1 MPALTRTCSLALLAI
16 SCLYGSLVAAA
27 DRQFQGPYFDNDRL
41 RIVLIPRTPE
51 QMAAFYEA
59 RGFPPEALE
68 RIRQTCFITVHI
80 ENKGDEVLWLELE
93 NWQFSSGNRPLAR
106 LDQAY
111 WQSQWDAIELPQSKR
126 STFGWTQL
134 PPVRDLQPAE
144 PVGGNVVLPGTVSS
158 VNIEAVF
165 HSGADRQGETIRLG
179 FGQVPCSK
187 GVQP

>member
-1 MPALTRTCSLALLAI
+1 M
-16 SCLYGSLVAAA
+16 
-27 DRQFQGPYFDNDRL
+27 QG
-41 RIVLIPRTPE
+41 
-51 QMAAFYEA
+51 
-59 RGFPPEALE
+59 
-68 RIRQTCFITVHI
+68 
-80 ENKGDEVLWLELE
+80 KGDEVLWLELE